1 MVGVQGWRLQS
12 RPGESNGAM
21 VRGSARNSVV
31 GRAEEAQKHEW
42 GLGMQPRGI
51 ERRTMGAGPE
61 RDMGGPERT
70 ADEGRAG
77 AQERVQGKGAQS
89 GTRRCWNVRIAKM
102 HLVASHDVARSL
114 AGM

>member
-1 MVGVQGWRLQS
+1 MVGVQGWRIQS

-31 GRAEEAQKHEW
+31 GRAERLRSMSG

-70 ADEGRAG
+70 ADGGRADEQTSRG
-77 AQERVQGKGAQS
+77 PGKGCRGKGGGAIWSSPALECQ
-89 GTRRCWNVRIAKM
+89 NAK
-102 HLVASHDVARSL
+102 LASRGIS
-114 AGM
+114 